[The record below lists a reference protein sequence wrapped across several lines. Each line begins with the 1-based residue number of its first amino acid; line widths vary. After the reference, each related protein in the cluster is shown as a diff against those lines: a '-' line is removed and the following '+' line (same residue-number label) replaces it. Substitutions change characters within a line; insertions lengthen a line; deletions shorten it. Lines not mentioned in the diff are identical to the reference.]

1 MLYFAQGCRADSGLG
16 MSTTRKIL
24 IVDDDPELREALVEQ
39 LALHEEFESIAAESG
54 AKGVQA
60 AKAGQVD
67 LVIMDVGLQLRSDH
81 PHARDPHLPA
91 STKSREGRWHS
102 VDPGHGGGRLQARAL
117 TSAMSID
124 DDIGFFQRVP
134 TLNLLSRQ
142 ALRVLAIGAQSRYVH
157 GGEILFN
164 AGERAEG
171 AFVIQE
177 GRFLLT
183 PGDAGDGRDV
193 QVGPHTLLGDV
204 ALVTE

>member
-1 MLYFAQGCRADSGLG
+1 
-16 MSTTRKIL
+16 
-24 IVDDDPELREALVEQ
+24 
-39 LALHEEFESIAAESG
+39 
-54 AKGVQA
+54 
-60 AKAGQVD
+60 
-67 LVIMDVGLQLRSDH
+67 
-81 PHARDPHLPA
+81 
-91 STKSREGRWHS
+91 
-102 VDPGHGGGRLQARAL
+102 
-117 TSAMSID
+117 MSID

-134 TLNLLSRQ
+134 TLSLLSRQ

-183 PGDAGDGRDV
+183 PGDSGDGRDV

-204 ALVTE
+204 ALVTETKRPTTATAVEPATVLFISRALFLKMLDSFPESARKLRDVLVARLQHTTGELGNVRAVLDSYAQEI